1 MTLNSNE
8 NLFDRVLSR
17 ENLTA
22 AWKRVRSNKGAA
34 GIDGISIND
43 FVAHFKGIGQTLVQS
58 IRTGDYQP
66 YPVKRVYIR
75 KPDGG
80 ERALG
85 IPTVFDRVI
94 QQAIAQII
102 GPIFDADFSDFSYGF
117 RPKRSQH
124 DAVKQL
130 QSYIERGK
138 RIAVDVD
145 LSKFFDRVNHDL
157 LMTLLGRKIRDKSLL
172 KLIGK
177 YLRTGAIE
185 NGCWLECRE
194 GVPQGGPLSPL
205 LSNVVLDLLD
215 KELEKRGHEFV
226 RYADDFMII
235 VNTPKAGE
243 RVMANITR
251 FIERKLKLKVNTS
264 KSQVAPINQCK
275 FLGFSFFGK
284 KLVWHDKVLQ
294 QFKHRV
300 REITGRSRGISMER
314 KVHELTLYLRGW
326 INYFGVAQ
334 GFQKCID
341 LDHWI
346 RRRLR
351 MSYWKNWRRVRT
363 KVRNLISL
371 GVRGKLAVQCGSSNK
386 SYWRSAK
393 TAGIHIALNNEFF
406 ANLGV
411 ISLRDRWIEIHYQ

>member
-1 MTLNSNE
+1 M
-8 NLFDRVLSR
+8 
-17 ENLTA
+17 A
-22 AWKRVRSNKGAA
+22 Y
-34 GIDGISIND
+34 
-43 FVAHFKGIGQTLVQS
+43 FKGIGQTLVQS

-130 QSYIERGK
+130 QGYIETGK

-157 LMTLLGRKIRDKSLL
+157 LMTLLGKKIPDKSLL

-177 YLRTGAIE
+177 YLRTGAVE
-185 NGCWLECRE
+185 NGCWFECRE
-194 GVPQGGPLSPL
+194 GVPQAGPLSPL
-205 LSNVVLDLLD
+205 FSNVVLDLLD
-215 KELEKRGHEFV
+215 KELEKGEHNFV
-226 RYADDFMII
+226 RYADDFVII
-235 VNTPKAGE
+235 VNTQKAGE
-243 RVMANITR
+243 RVMASITR
-251 FIERKLKLKVNTS
+251 FIERKLKLKVNVS

-275 FLGFSFFGK
+275 FLGFTFHGK
-284 KLVWHDKVLQ
+284 ELVWHAKALQ
-294 QFKHRV
+294 QFKYRV
-300 REITGRSRGISMER
+300 KEITGRSRGISME
-314 KVHELTLYLRGW
+314 KKIIELSAYLRGW
-326 INYFGVAQ
+326 INYFGIAK
-334 GFQKCID
+334 GYQKCIE

-351 MSYWKNWRRVRT
+351 MSYWKMWRRVRT
-363 KVRNLISL
+363 KIQNLMRM
-371 GVRGKLAVQCGSSNK
+371 GVPEDLAVRCGASNK

-393 TAGIHIALNNEFF
+393 TAAIHMALNNDFF
-406 ANLGV
+406 ANLGL
-411 ISLRDRWIEIHYQ
+411 ISLRDRWVEIHYQ

>member
-1 MTLNSNE
+1 MTLNSND
-8 NLFDRVLSR
+8 NLFDAVLSK
-17 ENLTA
+17 ENLNA
-22 AWKRVRSNKGAA
+22 AWKRVRSNKGAP
-34 GIDGISIND
+34 GIDGLAIDD
-43 FVAHFKGIGQTLVQS
+43 FVAYFKDIGNSLIQS
-58 IRTGDYQP
+58 IRSGDYQP

-124 DAVKQL
+124 NAVKQL
-130 QSYIERGK
+130 QSYIETGK

-157 LMTLLGRKIRDKSLL
+157 LMTLLGRKINDKLLL

-215 KELEKRGHEFV
+215 KELEKRNHDFV

-235 VNTPKAGE
+235 VNSQKAGE
-243 RVMANITR
+243 RVMASITH
-251 FIERKLKLKVNTS
+251 FIERKLKLKVNNT

-275 FLGFSFFGK
+275 FLGFTFHGK
-284 KLVWHDKVLQ
+284 KLVWHDKALQ
-294 QFKHRV
+294 QFKHRIK
-300 REITGRSRGISMER
+300 EITGRSRGISME
-314 KVHELTLYLRGW
+314 KKIHELTLYLRGW

-334 GFQKCID
+334 GYQKCIE

-363 KVRNLISL
+363 KIRNLLRL
-371 GVRGKLAVQCGSSNK
+371 GVKEDLAVQCGATNK

-393 TAGIHIALNNEFF
+393 TEGIHIALSNDFF
-406 ANLGV
+406 AKLGL
-411 ISLRDRWIEIHYQ
+411 ISLRDRWVDIHYQ

>member
-8 NLFDRVLSR
+8 NLFDRVLSK
-17 ENLTA
+17 ENLNA

-34 GIDGISIND
+34 GIDGISINN
-43 FVAHFKGIGQTLVQS
+43 FVAYFKGIGQTLVQS

-130 QSYIERGK
+130 QGYIETGK

-157 LMTLLGRKIRDKSLL
+157 LMTLLGKKIPDKSLL

-177 YLRTGAIE
+177 YLRTGAVE
-185 NGCWLECRE
+185 NGCWFECRE

-215 KELEKRGHEFV
+215 KELEKREHNFV
-226 RYADDFMII
+226 RYADDFVIV
-235 VNTPKAGE
+235 VNTQKAGE
-243 RVMANITR
+243 RVMASITR
-251 FIERKLKLKVNTS
+251 FIERKLKLKVNVS

-275 FLGFSFFGK
+275 FLGFTFHGK
-284 KLVWHDKVLQ
+284 ELVWHAKALQ
-294 QFKHRV
+294 QFKYRV
-300 REITGRSRGISMER
+300 KEITGRSRGISME
-314 KVHELTLYLRGW
+314 KKIIELSAYLRGW
-326 INYFGVAQ
+326 INYFGIAK
-334 GFQKCID
+334 GYQKCIE

-351 MSYWKNWRRVRT
+351 MSYWKMWRRVRT
-363 KVRNLISL
+363 KIQNLMRM
-371 GVRGKLAVQCGSSNK
+371 GVPEDLAVRCGASNK

-393 TAGIHIALNNEFF
+393 TAAIHMALNNDFF
-406 ANLGV
+406 ANLGL
-411 ISLRDRWIEIHYQ
+411 ISLRDRWVEIHYQ